1 MCIRDRELN
10 RLTKTF
16 IFLHAS
22 RSKVDY
28 RQARAKKPREMEVHS
43 RGFSDVCASLNGLI
57 AVGHRDAQRL
67 TVRGVVH
74 LGHGRIVLDCQ
85 LGHVRLAGEDLDLSL
100 IHI

>member
-1 MCIRDRELN
+1 MAIMPQISPCPAAPGRELN

-43 RGFSDVCASLNGLI
+43 RGF
-57 AVGHRDAQRL
+57 L
-67 TVRGVVH
+67 TFAPHSMG
-74 LGHGRIVLDCQ
+74 
-85 LGHVRLAGEDLDLSL
+85 
-100 IHI
+100 